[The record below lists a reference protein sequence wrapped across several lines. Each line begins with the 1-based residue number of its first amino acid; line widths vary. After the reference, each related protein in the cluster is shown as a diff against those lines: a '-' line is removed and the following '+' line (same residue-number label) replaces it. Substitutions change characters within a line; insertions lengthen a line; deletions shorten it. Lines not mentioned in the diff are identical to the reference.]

1 MSKVLKGGNDCQ
13 QLTAC
18 RTIIPL
24 RGIHDP
30 GKERDGSFHAIDLL
44 RQNSAKDHI

>member
-1 MSKVLKGGNDCQ
+1 MSKVLKGGNDSQ
-13 QLTAC
+13 QFTAR

-30 GKERDGSFHAIDLL
+30 GKERDGPFHTIDFL
-44 RQNSAKDHI
+44 